1 MSTNI
6 RPEISNRKP
15 YSIEKEKYY
24 ELKHFCLQY
33 PSWKKERS
41 KIFKEIGG
49 SYEMGEP
56 ICDSKI
62 ANPTEEA
69 AIKLSELSYKM
80 KLVENTAKEA
90 DEEIGPYVLLVV
102 TGVATYQ
109 YLKTRMQIPYSRDIF
124 YEVYRRFFW
133 LLAQKR

>member
-1 MSTNI
+1 MSTDI
-6 RPEISNRKP
+6 RPEISSRNP

-33 PSWKKERS
+33 PSWRKERTRLINQS
-41 KIFKEIGG
+41 RDYQLKEHV
-49 SYEMGEP
+49 SHS
-56 ICDSKI
+56 DI
-62 ANPTEEA
+62 ANPTE
-69 AIKLSELSYKM
+69 AIAMKLTELSDKM
-80 KLVENTAKEA
+80 SLVENTAKEA
-90 DEEIGPYVLLVV
+90 DGEIGQYILLVV

-109 YLKTRMQIPYSRDIF
+109 YLKTRMQIPFSRDAF

>member
-6 RPEISNRKP
+6 RPEISSRSP

-33 PSWKKERS
+33 PSWRSERTRL
-41 KIFKEIGG
+41 IDQLRN
-49 SYEMGEP
+49 YELREYVDHSD
-56 ICDSKI
+56 IS
-62 ANPTEEA
+62 NPTESI
-69 AIKLSELSYKM
+69 AIKLAELSNKM
-80 KLVENTAKEA
+80 ELVENTAKEA
-90 DEEIGPYVLLVV
+90 DGEIGQYVLLVV

-109 YLKTRMQIPYSRDIF
+109 YLKTRMQIPFSRDAF
-124 YEVYRRFFW
+124 YETYRRFFW

>member
-1 MSTNI
+1 MSTDI
-6 RPEISNRKP
+6 RPEISSRNP

-33 PSWKKERS
+33 PSWRKERTRLINQS
-41 KIFKEIGG
+41 KDYKLKEHV
-49 SYEMGEP
+49 SQ
-56 ICDSKI
+56 SNI
-62 ANPTEEA
+62 ANPTEA
-69 AIKLSELSYKM
+69 IAIKISELSDKM
-80 KLVENTAKEA
+80 KLVESTAKEV
-90 DEEIGPYVLLVV
+90 DGEIGQYVLLVV

-109 YLKTRMQIPYSRDIF
+109 YLKTRMQIPFSRDAF